1 MSELDDFRPRIRNW
15 ARVYKDHF
23 GRQQSPLAIVLRTLK
38 EMRRRAENEDPSKE
52 DLLEAEER
60 QEREVRRAAID
71 EADADFID
79 QCVLRL
85 EADRRKVLYVAYLDP
100 RASETFEATQD
111 AAQADRVKAHL
122 LGCSRT
128 KDFKYFLTDAEK
140 ALMYKVRTAE
150 ELFG

>member
-38 EMRRRAENEDPSKE
+38 EMRRRADNEDPSKE

-85 EADRRKVLYVAYLDP
+85 EADRRKVLYVTYLDP
-100 RASETFEATQD
+100 RAAETFEETTDYKKAES
-111 AAQADRVKAHL
+111 VKASL
-122 LGCSRT
+122 LGCAKV
-128 KDFKYFLTDAEK
+128 KDYRYFLLDAEK
-140 ALMYKVRTAE
+140 ALMYKVRKAE